1 MKLGFEK
8 TDIYAS
14 SENFETYINSDNNF
28 QNIKINLDITTDK
41 RNYWNNAT
49 FYLGW
54 DILHLCIR

>member
-28 QNIKINLDITTDK
+28 QNIKLILTLQQIK
-41 RNYWNNAT
+41 RK
-49 FYLGW
+49 L
-54 DILHLCIR
+54 LE

>member
-41 RNYWNNAT
+41 KKTIGIMQPT
-49 FYLGW
+49 F
-54 DILHLCIR
+54 